1 MKSGSNISY
10 LVNLMFKEG
19 RHKKT
24 AKNSKS
30 KDVKKLN
37 TDQNVK
43 CIKSQSPEKSDSIKG
58 VEVELE
64 SPKHNDSI
72 SSKTVKRKKSRKRN
86 VKTGFEKFLEM
97 DMNSNVISAEDDLEL
112 ERKLTKK
119 LKVKNGKVKGE
130 DLGMNIFFKGIP
142 SVLDSVEEEKLTDT
156 EELPGENF
164 EKKLSSKKRKRK
176 KLSKQGLEGEIPD
189 DSTAAVHEPLETYA
203 EVESVEL
210 SAKVS
215 SCKKNKKTRLLDKGE
230 EGNIAV
236 GTGIDVPKLVE
247 SDGVEVTS
255 NVVLDSAPGKYIVP
269 HLRSLAR
276 MTQNNILRLIE
287 SNVESSTGEVSIIFR
302 SIARGIASQIL
313 SEEVLAFCS
322 RGPRGNE
329 QYAAVFAAFVA
340 GVACSVGIDFS
351 AKLMASLAKTFEDE
365 YHKEDN
371 LSLRNLTLLLSYL
384 YIFGDR
390 EIMRILV

>member
-1 MKSGSNISY
+1 
-10 LVNLMFKEG
+10 
-19 RHKKT
+19 
-24 AKNSKS
+24 
-30 KDVKKLN
+30 
-37 TDQNVK
+37 
-43 CIKSQSPEKSDSIKG
+43 
-58 VEVELE
+58 
-64 SPKHNDSI
+64 
-72 SSKTVKRKKSRKRN
+72 
-86 VKTGFEKFLEM
+86 M

-247 SDGVEVTS
+247 SDGIEVAS

-276 MTQNNILRLIE
+276 NDSEQYTQVRTRIKRILNRLIE

-329 QYAAVFAAFVA
+329 QYAAVYAAFVA
-340 GVACSVGIDFS
+340 GMACSVRVDFS
-351 AKLMASLAKTFEDE
+351 AKLMASLAKTFESK
-365 YHKEDN
+365 H
-371 LSLRNLTLLLSYL
+371 LS
-384 YIFGDR
+384 
-390 EIMRILV
+390 EIDVSTIVTVLECCGMKIRAYDPLAMKDFVQSVQNRAS